1 MTAPFTHD
9 PAATA
14 AFARLFSKMEV
25 EPQLFEVPFGQL
37 KAVVIGGGTGAPVS
51 IRTLLSL
58 GVKTSAVVAM
68 ADDGGSTGILREEA
82 GVLPPGDIRKCLAAM
97 AADPED
103 PLTKAFKY
111 RFAFARN
118 HTLGNLMLSALE
130 DATGSFPEAIA
141 ICGKLLNARG
151 EVFPSTLEKV
161 RLSGRTCDGALLE
174 GQATV
179 CKSKTALSRVWLE
192 SDAPIT
198 AYEPAVEAIRD
209 ADLIVL
215 GPGSLFTSII
225 PNLLV
230 PGIIDAIRSSRGVT
244 VFVCSLAD
252 MQGETWGLS
261 AREHYDALA
270 SHGMEG
276 SIDYMLIHSPDA
288 LIPES
293 RMDRM
298 VSAVHAHMAA
308 ATDASSSQALW
319 DDSGVRRVYVDY
331 KDVEAIHSRGTTVLV
346 RDLEDPVQP
355 TWHDPEALRA
365 AFGTVIKLSRAR
377 IGRLDRRTP
386 LR

>member
-9 PAATA
+9 PAQTA
-14 AFARLFSKMEV
+14 AFARLFSKIEKT
-25 EPQLFEVPFGQL
+25 PQIFGATSGQL

-58 GVKTSAVVAM
+58 GAKTSAVVAM

-97 AADPED
+97 AANPDD

-111 RFAFARN
+111 RFSFARN

-130 DATGSFPEAIA
+130 DATGSFPEAIS

-151 EVFPSTLEKV
+151 DVFPSTLEKV

-192 SDAPIT
+192 SDGPIT
-198 AYEPAVEAIRD
+198 AYEPAVKAIEE

-230 PGIIDAIRSSRGVT
+230 PGIVDAIRASKGAT

-261 AREHYDALA
+261 AREHYEALA
-270 SHGMEG
+270 SHGMG
-276 SIDYMLIHSPDA
+276 GCIDFMLIHSPDA

-308 ATDASSSQALW
+308 TTESSPAPSPW
-319 DDSGVRRVYVDY
+319 EERGIRRVYVDY

-365 AFGTVIKLSRAR
+365 AFGTVVKLSLSRR
-377 IGRLDRRTP
+377 ISPESHISIR
-386 LR
+386 